1 MHVNYA
7 VNISLI
13 TATED
18 LLQNIWQENG
28 LMSVSSI
35 YIVMLALTYLFFSTI
50 WGSIK
55 RSDPP
60 ARSGLPCR
68 LH

>member
-1 MHVNYA
+1 MNISSKSNFLMHVYYA

-35 YIVMLALTYLFFSTI
+35 YSNARTYVSVFFHYL
-50 WGSIK
+50 
-55 RSDPP
+55 
-60 ARSGLPCR
+60 GLYKKK
-68 LH
+68 